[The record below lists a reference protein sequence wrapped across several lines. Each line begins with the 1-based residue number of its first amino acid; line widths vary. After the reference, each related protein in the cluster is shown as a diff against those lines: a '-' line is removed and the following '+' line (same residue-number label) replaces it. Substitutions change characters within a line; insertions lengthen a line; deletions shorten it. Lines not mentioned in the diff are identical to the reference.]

1 MVPGLVTVLFFP
13 YEIKIIQI
21 EYANSFIV
29 LFSERETLILLFLY
43 NFVNQPVNSS
53 IVCFVAPEKICQ
65 LWKNNPDHVQCLGLQ
80 KYIYTR
86 KPSLL
91 YALWMSKIFMRD

>member
-1 MVPGLVTVLFFP
+1 MHEPIIVMVANRFSDSYLIHGSRFSDSAFYFP
-13 YEIKIIQI
+13 YYIKIIQI

-65 LWKNNPDHVQCLGLQ
+65 L
-80 KYIYTR
+80 
-86 KPSLL
+86 
-91 YALWMSKIFMRD
+91 